1 MQLLRDLCAI
11 PAPTGSEG
19 PLTAFLLEYVQRTSP
34 NWQAQ
39 PMILAGPGWQ
49 DCVVLIFGEKPRT
62 AVFAHLD
69 SIGYTVRYGHE
80 LIPIGGPAGRPG
92 DELVGHDARG
102 PIRCRLRFDE
112 DGEPRYDA
120 LRELARGT
128 TLTYAPHF
136 RETDDYI
143 QSPYLDNRLG
153 VWVALRLAETMTD
166 GVLVFGTYEEHGGGA
181 VSFIADYLWR
191 TYGLRQALIADITWV
206 TEGVGA
212 GQGAAISLRDRFI
225 PRRAFIDRVI
235 SIAEGSQVPF
245 QLEVEGAGGSDGA
258 ELQRAAAPW
267 DWCFVGAPETDAHT
281 PDEKVMKVDIDS
293 MLALYR
299 ALIAGL

>member
-1 MQLLRDLCAI
+1 MQLLRDLCAV
-11 PAPTGSEG
+11 PAPSGSEG
-19 PLTAFLLEYVQRTSP
+19 PLTAFVLDYVRRWSP
-34 NWQAQ
+34 GWLVQ
-39 PMILAGPGWQ
+39 PQVLAGAGWQ
-49 DCVVLIFGEKPRT
+49 DCVVLVFGAEPRT

-69 SIGYTVRYGHE
+69 SIGYTVRYGRE

-102 PIRCRLRFDE
+102 PFRCRLRFDD
-112 DGEPRYDA
+112 DGAPRYEA
-120 LRELARGT
+120 LRDLARGT
-128 TLTYAPHF
+128 TLTYAPDF
-136 RETDDYI
+136 RETPDAI

-153 VWVALRLAETMTD
+153 VWTALRLAETLES

-181 VSFIADYLWR
+181 VAFIADYLWR
-191 TYGLRQALIADITWV
+191 TFGLRQALIADITWV
-206 TEGVGA
+206 TEGVLA

-225 PRRAFIDRVI
+225 PRRAFLDRI
-235 SIAEGSQVPF
+235 IAIAERSGVPF

-258 ELQRAAAPW
+258 ELQRAPGPW

-281 PDEKVMKVDIDS
+281 PDERVMKADIDS

-299 ALIAGL
+299 VLLAEL